1 MRVPLVSVHEVQSFA
16 AVALEQLIDI
26 LPFGGCGLL
35 CILGSQ
41 PSRANEILILAGTG
55 RYAEAAGLDLKAIL
69 DNEERAI
76 TRRRAA
82 STQPAQSGSVSIE
95 RAEGPTYRI
104 MLTYRTANRG
114 RAMERRVGRQAVLR
128 TFVGALALIGV
139 AATSA
144 LGQGLPRAEKPEDV
158 GLSSVR
164 LARLTDRIETGVQ
177 KGELPGAVIVLA
189 RRGRVAYFETFGLRD
204 PETRAPMT
212 SDAIF
217 RIASMT
223 KPFTSLARPEAKVAP
238 ETEAAPA
245 PASMA
250 GTPEVNAN

>member
-1 MRVPLVSVHEVQSFA
+1 M
-16 AVALEQLIDI
+16 
-26 LPFGGCGLL
+26 
-35 CILGSQ
+35 
-41 PSRANEILILAGTG
+41 N
-55 RYAEAAGLDLKAIL
+55 
-69 DNEERAI
+69 
-76 TRRRAA
+76 RRAA
-82 STQPAQSGSVSIE
+82 F
-95 RAEGPTYRI
+95 

-114 RAMERRVGRQAVLR
+114 RAMERRVGRQSVLR